1 MASLQVQVQVQVQ
14 VLGYFVSVHS
24 GCRCRVWVGVV
35 SQPCAYL

>member
-1 MASLQVQVQVQVQ
+1 MASLQVQVQVQV
-14 VLGYFVSVHS
+14 LGCFVSVHS